1 MPSVEPP
8 ALELRNITA
17 GYSDVPVLRDISLR
31 IPAGSVVA
39 LLGSNG
45 AGKTTLLRV
54 IAGLMRPMSGRLLRS
69 GNDITGEGPPGR
81 SRSGICLIPEGRG
94 VFPSLSVRENL
105 QLQIPRWR
113 PDKSIDVALEV
124 FPALAR
130 RLGQAAGTM
139 SGGQQQMLA
148 LSRAF
153 LAEPA
158 LVALD
163 EVSMGLAPIVV
174 EQIFAALRRL
184 ADTGV
189 AMLVVEQYVSQALE
203 FATEAHVVRRGAL
216 VYSGPAQELNQDELL
231 DSYLGQ
237 ATAPA
242 QEPHVSSGDASD

>member
-1 MPSVEPP
+1 VW
-8 ALELRNITA
+8 
-17 GYSDVPVLRDISLR
+17 
-31 IPAGSVVA
+31 
-39 LLGSNG
+39 
-45 AGKTTLLRV
+45 
-54 IAGLMRPMSGRLLRS
+54 
-69 GNDITGEGPPGR
+69 
-81 SRSGICLIPEGRG
+81 
-94 VFPSLSVRENL
+94 ENL
-105 QLQIPRWR
+105 QLQVPRWK
-113 PDKSIDVALEV
+113 PDRSIDIALDV
-124 FPALAR
+124 FPALAP

-184 ADTGV
+184 AGTGV

-203 FATEAHVVRRGAL
+203 FATEAHVMRRGSL

-231 DSYLGQ
+231 DSYLGEAAVPTPETHGRCQ
-237 ATAPA
+237 
-242 QEPHVSSGDASD
+242 